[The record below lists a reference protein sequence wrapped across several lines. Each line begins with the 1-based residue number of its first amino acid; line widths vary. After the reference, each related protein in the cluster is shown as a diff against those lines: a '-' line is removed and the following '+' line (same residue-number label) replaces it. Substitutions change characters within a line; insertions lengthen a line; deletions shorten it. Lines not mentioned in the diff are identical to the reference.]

1 MNVKQTKIDDLN
13 LKVSINIENADYA
26 EAKKKKLND
35 YRRNAELK
43 GFRKGMAP
51 MSLIEKIHGQQA
63 LAEAINT
70 VVTEQLNKFIDDSKL
85 NVLGEPLPSENA
97 DKNNWDNEQ
106 DFTFD
111 FDIALAPK
119 VEFTVNTE
127 DKVPYY
133 VINVTEKAVKD
144 YKANLLKQF
153 GTLQKSDKVKDG
165 DFLVVDFEQGATK
178 IENTYVSL
186 NSITDADAKAT
197 FVGHKA
203 GDVMEVDVN
212 KTFTNDADRAALLK
226 VKKEQ
231 LAEMEPVWTM
241 TIREVNTFVD
251 AEPTQQVFDDIFG
264 KDVVKTVE
272 EFDVKIKE
280 RLAEEYS
287 QESDYKFMNDA
298 RDYLLTKTDLQL
310 PDSFMKRWLMEANEG
325 KFTMEEIEKEYD
337 GFAKDFR
344 WQMIR
349 NYIMREQKLKVTK
362 EDVMKQAK
370 SLASYQFA
378 MYGMNN
384 VPDDTLT
391 KFAEK
396 TLADEQQGRRI
407 YEKVEDDLVLTYVK
421 GAVTLEKK
429 KISLEKMRE
438 MNK

>member
-111 FDIALAPK
+111 LDIALAPK

-241 TIREVNTFVD
+241 T
-251 AEPTQQVFDDIFG
+251 
-264 KDVVKTVE
+264 
-272 EFDVKIKE
+272 
-280 RLAEEYS
+280 
-287 QESDYKFMNDA
+287 
-298 RDYLLTKTDLQL
+298 
-310 PDSFMKRWLMEANEG
+310 
-325 KFTMEEIEKEYD
+325 
-337 GFAKDFR
+337 
-344 WQMIR
+344 
-349 NYIMREQKLKVTK
+349 
-362 EDVMKQAK
+362 
-370 SLASYQFA
+370 
-378 MYGMNN
+378 
-384 VPDDTLT
+384 
-391 KFAEK
+391 
-396 TLADEQQGRRI
+396 
-407 YEKVEDDLVLTYVK
+407 
-421 GAVTLEKK
+421 
-429 KISLEKMRE
+429 
-438 MNK
+438 

>member
-1 MNVKQTKIDDLN
+1 MNVKQTQVDDLN
-13 LKVSINIENADYA
+13 LKVNITIEKEDYS

-35 YRRNAELK
+35 FRRNADIK

-51 MSLIEKIHGQQA
+51 ISLIEKIHGQQA
-63 LAEAINT
+63 LAEAINS
-70 VVTEQLNKFIDDSKL
+70 VVTEQLNKFIDDNKL
-85 NVLGEPLPSENA
+85 NILGEPLPSETA
-97 DKNNWDNEQ
+97 DKNDWDNADQFNFE
-106 DFTFD
+106 
-111 FDIALAPK
+111 FDIALSPK
-119 VEFTVNTE
+119 VELTISAE
-127 DKVPYY
+127 DKIPYH
-133 VINVTEKAVKD
+133 VVTVTEKAVKD
-144 YKANLLKQF
+144 YKSSLMKQF

-165 DFLVVDFEQGATK
+165 DFLVVDFVQAETK

-186 NSITDADAKAT
+186 NSITDADIKAT
-197 FVGHKA
+197 FIGHKA
-203 GDVMEVDVN
+203 GDTMDVDVN

-231 LAEMEPVWTM
+231 LAEMEPIWSM

-272 EFDVKIKE
+272 EFDAKVKE
-280 RLAEEYS
+280 RLAEEYG
-287 QESDYKFMNDA
+287 QESDYKFMGEA
-298 RDYLLTKTDLQL
+298 REYLLKKTNIQL
-310 PDSFMKRWLMEANEG
+310 PDAFMKRWLFEANEG
-325 KFTMEEIEKEYD
+325 KFTKEDIEKEYD
-337 GFAKDFR
+337 AFAQDFR

-349 NYIMREQKLKVTK
+349 NFIMKEQKMNVTK
-362 EDVMKQAK
+362 EELLKQAK
-370 SLASYQFA
+370 SLAAYQFA

-391 KFAEK
+391 QFAQK
-396 TLADEQQGRRI
+396 TLSDENQARRI

-421 GAVTLEKK
+421 ETVSLEKK